1 MIARNSATRR
11 QILMA
16 AAGRIV
22 ESMNR
27 NIDAMEQEKSIL
39 RKLARLSP
47 EQAPSI
53 RAKID
58 AADAEIATARKR
70 IERYRNVKTS
80 LGL

>member
-1 MIARNSATRR
+1 
-11 QILMA
+11 MA

>member
-1 MIARNSATRR
+1 
-11 QILMA
+11 MA

-39 RKLARLSP
+39 RKLARLLP

-53 RAKID
+53 RAKVD
-58 AADAEIATARKR
+58 SADAEIAAAR
-70 IERYRNVKTS
+70 
-80 LGL
+80 

>member
-1 MIARNSATRR
+1 
-11 QILMA
+11 MA

-22 ESMNR
+22 ESMQST
-27 NIDAMEQEKSIL
+27 IDAMEQDKSSL

-70 IERYRNVKTS
+70 IERYRNVKTA